1 MNEAQRM
8 LSLAAR
14 CAMRAVGDVEPN
26 PLVGAV
32 VVRDGEVLGLGH
44 HRVLGGPHAEVE
56 ALNDCIQRGNDP
68 RGATLYVTLEPCA
81 HHGKQPPCTDA
92 IEQAGIARVVY
103 ARQDP
108 HDEAKGGAL
117 RLREAGVEVVLC
129 EQCPEATRLS
139 DPFVKRIT
147 TGLPWVIVKWAQTID
162 GRIATRTGE
171 SQWISG
177 PASRRRVHRLRG
189 RVDAILTGL
198 GTVLS
203 DDPMLTARSIR
214 RVRRVARRVA
224 ADPGLDIPL
233 DAALVCSAKD
243 VPVVI
248 ACDEAILRSG
258 LCDDKV
264 AALAEAGVEV
274 MGVPTLPLAGGL
286 VGVDIEA
293 ILRELVTRFDATNV
307 LVEAGAGLIGSIL
320 EKDLADEL
328 VVYIAPLLLGDEL
341 AKAVAA
347 GRVVSSLSMGRTY
360 KLRQLKRVGDD
371 IELIYA
377 RT

>member
-1 MNEAQRM
+1 M
-8 LSLAAR
+8 LGLAAR
-14 CAMRAVGDVEPN
+14 SAMRAAGDVEPN

-32 VVRDGEVLGLGH
+32 VVRDGEVLGQGH
-44 HRVLGGPHAEVE
+44 HRALGGLHAEVE
-56 ALNDCIQRGNDP
+56 ALNDCAQRGHDP
-68 RGATLYVTLEPCA
+68 RGSTLYVTLEPCA
-81 HHGKQPPCTDA
+81 HHGKQPPCTEA
-92 IEQAGIARVVY
+92 IERAGIARVVY

-108 HDEAKGGAL
+108 HDEARGGAQ
-117 RLREAGVEVVLC
+117 RLHEAGIEADLC
-129 EQCPEATRLS
+129 GQCPEATRLS
-139 DPFVKRIT
+139 DPFIKRVT

-189 RVDAILTGL
+189 RVDAVLTGL

-233 DAALVCSAKD
+233 DAALVRSARD

-248 ACDEAILRSG
+248 ACDDAILRSG

-264 AALAEAGVEV
+264 AALTSAGVEV
-274 MGVPTLPLAGGL
+274 IGVPSLPLAGGL

-293 ILRELVTRFDATNV
+293 ILRALVIRYGATNV

-328 VVYIAPLLLGDEL
+328 VVYVAPLLLGDEL
-341 AKAVAA
+341 AKAVAT

-377 RT
+377 RA